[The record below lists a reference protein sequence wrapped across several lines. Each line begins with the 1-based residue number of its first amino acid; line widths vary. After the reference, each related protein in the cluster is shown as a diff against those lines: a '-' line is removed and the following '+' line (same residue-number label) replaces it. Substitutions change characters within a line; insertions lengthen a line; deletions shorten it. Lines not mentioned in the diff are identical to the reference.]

1 MGSKEAIIGGVL
13 GLAAV
18 GTAGYFI
25 YKAVATKAPNTV
37 LVARVLLG
45 YKDHTPQLGIVETTN
60 CGYGGRT
67 EIWCWLSSSDG
78 MPLPGFDVILVD
90 ADTGEEVWSDKTNVD
105 GKVIAIIWVPE
116 EEMPDSKVTVRL
128 KARFKGLGLFD
139 PCESNEVT
147 INFVKPCKG

>member
-25 YKAVATKAPNTV
+25 YKAITTKAPNTV
-37 LVARVLLG
+37 LSTRVLLG
-45 YKDHTPQLGIVETTN
+45 YENDVPQLGIVETTN

-67 EIWCWLSSSDG
+67 EVWSWLSSSDG
-78 MPLPGFDVILVD
+78 TPLPGFDVVLVD
-90 ADTGEEVWSDKTNVD
+90 ADTGEEAWSGKTNAD
-105 GKVIAIIWVPE
+105 GKVIAIVWVPE
-116 EEMPDSKVTVRL
+116 ENMPDSKATVRL
-128 KARFKGLGLFD
+128 KTIFKGLGVFD

-147 INFVKPCKG
+147 INFVRPCK